1 MYHAVRYI
9 FTKYFEMVRKI
20 EINFIV
26 NIKLIIQWFVDTYI
40 NTIYIINLLFYWDD
54 ILKENFLKI
63 LFNISRKLEN

>member
-1 MYHAVRYI
+1 
-9 FTKYFEMVRKI
+9 MVRKI

-40 NTIYIINLLFYWDD
+40 NTIYITNLLFYWDD

>member
-40 NTIYIINLLFYWDD
+40 NTIYITNLLFYWDD

>member
-40 NTIYIINLLFYWDD
+40 NTIYIINLLFYWGD